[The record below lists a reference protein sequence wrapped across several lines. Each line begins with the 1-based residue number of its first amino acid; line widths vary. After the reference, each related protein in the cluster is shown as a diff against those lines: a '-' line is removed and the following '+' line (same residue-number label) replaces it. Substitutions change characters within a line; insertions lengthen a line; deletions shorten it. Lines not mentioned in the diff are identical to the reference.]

1 MQTHEQLIDLTWTT
15 SIQPLLLQ
23 RYPGLTQAQLNEAHA
38 YAYGGCAIQD
48 LGYYP
53 FGNVF
58 FSELTHYV
66 RSGDFVH
73 ALLRDARTAD
83 ELAFAIGALSHY
95 VGDSVGHAEATNPSV
110 AEQFPNLRAKYGN
123 SVAYDESPYAHVR
136 TEFAF
141 DVNEI
146 AKRRFA
152 PSAYLRHVGLHVA
165 NDLLDRAFYETYG
178 LDAVRVLGA
187 RRPTVRGYRFSVRSF
202 LPRIAYAENVL
213 HRKHFPPDVQDGDFL
228 ALEQAAGPRRL

>member
-1 MQTHEQLIDLTWTT
+1 MDLTWTT
-15 SIQPLLLQ
+15 SIRPLLLE
-23 RYPGLTQAQLNEAHA
+23 RYPGLSASQLDEAHA

-66 RSGDFVH
+66 RSGDFVQ
-73 ALLRDARTAD
+73 ALLRNARTPD

-95 VGDSVGHAEATNPSV
+95 VGDSIGHSEATDPAV
-110 AEQFPNLRAKYGN
+110 GDQFPGLRKKYGS
-123 SVAYDESPYAHVR
+123 SVAYDQAPHAHVR

-141 DVNEI
+141 DINQI

-152 PSAYLRHVGLHVA
+152 PSAYLRHIGLQVA
-165 NDLLDRAFYETYG
+165 QDLLDRAFYETYG
-178 LDAVRVLGA
+178 LEAENILGA
-187 RRPTVRGYRFSVRSF
+187 RRPTVRGYR
-202 LPRIAYAENVL
+202 
-213 HRKHFPPDVQDGDFL
+213 
-228 ALEQAAGPRRL
+228 